1 MHFCS
6 VDTLNF
12 IFRLGVVFAIF
23 GFIWWIINAGISLL
37 RGAAPKSQVETYI
50 LKLIRYFFLV
60 DVTFLFCIYQE
71 DGMINYPRL
80 VVAGGVLLMYFLG
93 KYQNAEVRNAFVQL
107 QGKLMNRGGGETFN
121 KRTEGIVILLS
132 LGFFVLFI
140 LEPSFSQNP
149 ISDWFYRSIL
159 NIEDTPIFGFV
170 FKIVGFFFMVSIL
183 LKLVN
188 GIQVLLGV
196 PTRNQSG
203 GPQQQNRNGIDHR
216 EEDDFDD
223 YEEVE

>member
-1 MHFCS
+1 M
-6 VDTLNF
+6 DTLNF

-23 GFIWWIINAGISLL
+23 GFIWWIINAGINLL

-60 DVTFLFCIYQE
+60 DVTFMFCIYQE
-71 DGMINYPRL
+71 DGLINYPRL

-107 QGKLMNRGGGETFN
+107 QGRLMNRGVGDTFN
-121 KRTEGIVILLS
+121 KRTEGIVILLA
-132 LGFFVLFI
+132 LAFFVLFVV
-140 LEPSFSQNP
+140 EPSLSQNP
-149 ISDWFYRSIL
+149 VSNWFYDSIL
-159 NIEDTPIFGFV
+159 NIEDTPIFGFI
-170 FKIVGFFFMVSIL
+170 FKVVGFFFMVSII

-188 GIQVLLGV
+188 GIQMLLGV
-196 PTRNQSG
+196 PARNNSG
-203 GPQQQNRNGIDHR
+203 GPQGSNHNSLGNKG
-216 EEDDFDD
+216 EDEFDD